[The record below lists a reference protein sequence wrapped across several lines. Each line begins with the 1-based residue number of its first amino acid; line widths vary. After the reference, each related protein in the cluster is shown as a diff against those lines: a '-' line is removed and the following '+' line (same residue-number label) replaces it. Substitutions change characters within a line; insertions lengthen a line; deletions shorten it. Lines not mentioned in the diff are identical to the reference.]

1 MSDEIR
7 SSIPPRPIVPGW
19 VETPTGKLI
28 LSAMKFVQHEGVI
41 AAIYGGAGVGKSMA
55 LRRYADTTPNV
66 WLVTASPSGAALLA
80 ALEDIAGAL
89 GLKDLPSRPR
99 DVSRAI
105 TERLSGVGGLLVIDE
120 AQHLTLQSLEEIRS
134 IHDAT
139 QTGLLLCGNEAVYSR
154 LTGGS
159 RKATFAQLFS
169 RIGYRHRLGLPT
181 GEDVAAIL
189 SAWNVTG
196 AKERECALQIAQLP
210 GGLRGLTHALKSAQI
225 VAARSGRPVDDKLL
239 RMAFRDLGGE
249 Q

>member
-7 SSIPPRPIVPGW
+7 STTPPRPIVPGW
-19 VETPTGKLI
+19 VDTPTGKLI
-28 LSAMKFVQHEGVI
+28 LKAMSFIQREGVI

-55 LRRYADTTPNV
+55 LRHYADTTPNV

-80 ALEDIAGAL
+80 ALEDIAATL

-105 TERLSGVGGLLVIDE
+105 TERLAGIGGLLVIDE

-134 IHDAT
+134 IHDST

-181 GEDVAAIL
+181 DGDVAAIL
-189 SAWNVTG
+189 AAWGVSG
-196 AKERECALQIAQLP
+196 AKERDCAVQIAQLP
-210 GGLRGLTHALKSAQI
+210 GGLRGLTHALKSAHM
-225 VAARSGRPVDDKLL
+225 VSVNEGRTVDAKLL
-239 RMAFRDLGGE
+239 RLAFRDLGGE